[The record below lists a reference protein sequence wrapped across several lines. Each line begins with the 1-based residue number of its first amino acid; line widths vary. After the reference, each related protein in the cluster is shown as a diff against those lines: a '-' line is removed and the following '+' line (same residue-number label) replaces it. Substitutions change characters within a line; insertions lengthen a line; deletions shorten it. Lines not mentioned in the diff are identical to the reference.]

1 MSEMDAMR
9 GRANRLTGLNLE
21 RMRGISSRLNTDTMD
36 TGVWLS
42 VDSITADDSI
52 QVRVGRLNAA
62 KVASYTEALKAG
74 AEFPAVDV
82 FRDGDVLYLADGF
95 HRLAAHIMAGKPEI
109 LAVVRPGGYDAAF
122 EHAEN
127 ANLEHGLELSMSDK
141 KNIYFRRMAR
151 GYWDG
156 SKDSLRQV
164 AKAFGVDHTTLSRW
178 RREYETGV
186 VTDEAPITGVANAP
200 LAEEYEKPQKASAP
214 KKSGRKPV
222 KKRAPT
228 SLQLRQRALK
238 NLRAAAEAFA
248 GVGESDEAA
257 YLEERA
263 DEWASH
269 WELD

>member
-9 GRANRLTGLNLE
+9 GRANRLTGLTQL
-21 RMRGISSRLNTDTMD
+21 RGISARGETTTID
-36 TGVWLS
+36 TGMWLP
-42 VDSITADDSI
+42 VENITVDDSI
-52 QVRVGRLNAA
+52 QVRVGRLNDA
-62 KVASYTEALKAG
+62 KVASYAEMVKRG
-74 AEFPAVDV
+74 VEFPAVDV

-95 HRLAAHIMAGKPEI
+95 HRLAAHKAAGMTEI
-109 LAVVRPGGYDAAF
+109 LAVVRPGGHDAAF
-122 EHAEN
+122 EHAED
-127 ANLEHGLELSMSDK
+127 ANLKHGLELSMSDK
-141 KNIYFRRMAR
+141 KNIYFRRMRR

-164 AKAFGVDHTTLSRW
+164 AKTFGVDHTTLSRW
-178 RREYETGV
+178 RRELETGV
-186 VTDEAPITGVANAP
+186 VTDEAPETGVAYAP
-200 LAEEYEKPQKASAP
+200 PAEEYERLEKASAP

-263 DEWASH
+263 DEWAAH
-269 WELD
+269 WRMGQ